1 MYFGILFFCIFSI
14 VVLNLAFNF
23 AWITALYILIG
34 FALVLL
40 PSLFIAIII
49 RFLPKKWFDPD
60 RKIYQVGDKERQF
73 LLKIGIKKWKDKI
86 PEMGQTVNFK
96 KDKLQDANNAE
107 YIQKFLVETCYAESL
122 HISCLI
128 FALLFAPLSL
138 IFIPSLY
145 FWTVALPVACV
156 YSIYNIPSILIQRYN
171 RPRLKV
177 QLKRLTKN
185 SNSANI
191 SQVK

>member
-1 MYFGILFFCIFSI
+1 MYFGILFFCIFTI
-14 VVLNLAFNF
+14 IVLNLVFNF
-23 AWITALYILIG
+23 AWLTALYILIG
-34 FALVLL
+34 FACVLL
-40 PSLFIAIII
+40 PSLFVAIII
-49 RFLPKKWFDPD
+49 RMLPRKWFNPD

-122 HISCLI
+122 HISCAVLAII
-128 FALLFAPLSL
+128 FAFISLLFMPNLFVWPVS
-138 IFIPSLY
+138 
-145 FWTVALPVACV
+145 LPVAIV

-185 SNSANI
+185 NNSDNI

>member
-1 MYFGILFFCIFSI
+1 MYFGILFFCIFTI
-14 VVLNLAFNF
+14 IVLNLVFNF
-23 AWITALYILIG
+23 AWLTALYILIG
-34 FALVLL
+34 FACVLL
-40 PSLFIAIII
+40 PSLFVAIII
-49 RFLPKKWFDPD
+49 RMLPRKWFNPD
-60 RKIYQVGDKERQF
+60 RKIYQVEDKERQF

-122 HISCLI
+122 HISCAVLAII
-128 FALLFAPLSL
+128 FAFISLLFMPNL
-138 IFIPSLY
+138 FV
-145 FWTVALPVACV
+145 WTVSLPVAIV
-156 YSIYNIPSILIQRYN
+156 YSTYNIPSILIQRYN

-185 SNSANI
+185 NNSDNI

>member
-1 MYFGILFFCIFSI
+1 MYFGILFFCIFTI
-14 VVLNLAFNF
+14 IVLNLVFNF
-23 AWITALYILIG
+23 AWLTALYILIG
-34 FALVLL
+34 FACVLL
-40 PSLFIAIII
+40 PSLFVAIII
-49 RFLPKKWFDPD
+49 RMLPREWFNPN

-122 HISCLI
+122 HISCAVLAII
-128 FALLFAPLSL
+128 FAFISLLFMPNL
-138 IFIPSLY
+138 FV
-145 FWTVALPVACV
+145 WTVSLPVAIV

-185 SNSANI
+185 NNSDNI

>member
-1 MYFGILFFCIFSI
+1 MYFGILFFCIFTI
-14 VVLNLAFNF
+14 IVLNLVFNF
-23 AWITALYILIG
+23 AWLTALYILIG
-34 FALVLL
+34 FACVLL
-40 PSLFIAIII
+40 PSLFVAIII
-49 RFLPKKWFDPD
+49 RMLPRKWFNPN

-122 HISCLI
+122 HISCAVLAII
-128 FALLFAPLSL
+128 FAFISLLFMPNL
-138 IFIPSLY
+138 FV
-145 FWTVALPVACV
+145 WTVSLPVAIV

-185 SNSANI
+185 NNSDNI